1 MKRSPPKGDD
11 GGCVRGRPAAAVLE
25 LMPALQERSFLR
37 LRSEKVACSDLRIS
51 ANTNRDL
58 HAELHADM
66 TADMTSDL
74 TSDMTSDMT
83 AGTSRQELF
92 YRLAAIRDPLH
103 PATSTTTTG
112 SACSR
117 ARPCPR
123 KGSALDEHHG
133 VDVLANDVHVGL
145 AGLAGLAGLELRL
158 VSQQTRHNQLNEKHP
173 AGCNLQ
179 HGIRMV
185 QPLNT
190 DYLISLTPLFPAH
203 RLGTWHR
210 AEVGL
215 RHLSQ
220 GRVQAAEGRASAA
233 RLSVTRRCG
242 QGACC

>member
-66 TADMTSDL
+66 TA
-74 TSDMTSDMT
+74 
-83 AGTSRQELF
+83 GTSRQELF

-123 KGSALDEHHG
+123 KGSALNEYHG
-133 VDVLANDVHVGL
+133 VDLLANDVHVGL

-185 QPLNT
+185 RPLNT